1 MFTSKSNLF
10 VLRRPKYPNH
20 FVLKIRPG
28 GFADYTK
35 FHSVLCYTDML
46 NTEEKIL
53 IKRIAQ
59 RIKDLRKRKGT
70 SQRLMYYDTEINMG
84 RLETGKENIK
94 VTTIAKLCQYFHI
107 TLEEFFRDIEK
118 EPDGSPPGKRPPKV

>member
-1 MFTSKSNLF
+1 MDAKLNIFFEFTYSCVVIS
-10 VLRRPKYPNH
+10 
-20 FVLKIRPG
+20 
-28 GFADYTK
+28 AK

-118 EPDGSPPGKRPPKV
+118 EPDGSPPGKRPTKV